1 MSGLS
6 YIISSRGL
14 SVSEKEGS
22 QSLSPP
28 EPNSKTVLQRE
39 DVEDLRKALEE
50 ERKKTEEYMNKL
62 KYLQADFENSKRRV
76 LNEIRAVSDSGVREL
91 VRELL
96 TVIDELDCALDVG
109 KKMHEN
115 KAMVEGVGL
124 VRQKLLSILQKDGL
138 VKIEAVGQKLDPNK
152 HEAILRGSA
161 DPSQEGTIL
170 EEIRTGYIFKGQV
183 IRPSLVKVAIS
194 DKK

>member
-1 MSGLS
+1 M
-6 YIISSRGL
+6 
-14 SVSEKEGS
+14 SEKEGS

-39 DVEDLRKALEE
+39 DVEDLRKSLEE
-50 ERKKTEEYMNKL
+50 EKKKTEEYMNKL

-96 TVIDELDCALDVG
+96 TVIDELDCALEVG

-115 KAMVEGVGL
+115 KAMVEGVAL

-138 VKIEAVGQKLDPNK
+138 VKIEAVGQRLDPNK
-152 HEAILRGSA
+152 HEAVLRGSA
-161 DPSQEGTIL
+161 EPSKEGIIL

-183 IRPSLVKVAIS
+183 IRPSLVKVAVS
-194 DKK
+194 ENK

>member
-96 TVIDELDCALDVG
+96 TVIDELDCALEVG